1 MKVKRYVVNALPEA
15 LPMIRNEL
23 GVDAIILNTKEIRVG
38 GFLGMFGKKKTEVIA
53 AVEAGGGGGTAVKP
67 AARPQPVPAA
77 AKPAVSAVTPEAI
90 ASIASLASSAIAERQ
105 SAMQQPAKQAAA
117 ALLKLEATE
126 MELPPL
132 NSAAAYE
139 ARTGVKAPPASA
151 SLKPRMSEDDLLDEI
166 RDMKQWIMRMSKQ
179 QQLQARPEALQSL
192 YDRLLDQEVSQ
203 ALADKL
209 LEQVELKLE
218 ESDLLD
224 QQSGAI
230 DRADVWRFAEQT
242 LLDWLKG
249 LDAGVIGSDT
259 QVIHFVGPTGVG
271 KTTSIAKLAAEQ
283 TLKSGRKVGFIT
295 SDTYRIAAVD
305 QLRTYATILNV
316 PLEVVFSPSEVARAF
331 KQLEDRELIFMD
343 TAGRNFRNEL
353 YVSEVNS
360 LLQTNKRAET
370 FLVLSL
376 TGKFKD
382 MSMVA
387 ENFAKYGIDRV
398 LYTKQDET
406 NANGAILNLAMEH
419 GLRPTYI
426 AYGQTVPDD
435 IAPFKAS
442 SYVSQLLG
450 AAQ

>member
-53 AVEAGGGGGTAVKP
+53 AIEAGSQSAPTPKSP
-67 AARPQPVPAA
+67 PRPQP
-77 AKPAVSAVTPEAI
+77 AKQPTVSPSMM
-90 ASIASLASSAIAERQ
+90 ASIASMASTAVAEQQIAKEKPTRQ
-105 SAMQQPAKQAAA
+105 DAAVHNAPEVPAGARVSPAA
-117 ALLKLEATE
+117 T
-126 MELPPL
+126 
-132 NSAAAYE
+132 YE
-139 ARTGVKAPPASA
+139 ARIAVQQPQSGVENR
-151 SLKPRMSEDDLLDEI
+151 KPRLTEEELIAEI
-166 RDMKQWIMRMSKQ
+166 RDMKQWIVRMSKQ
-179 QQLQARPEALQSL
+179 QKLETRPEALQGL
-192 YDRLLDQEVSQ
+192 QERLLEQEVSQ
-203 ALADKL
+203 KLIDKL
-209 LEQVELKLE
+209 IEEIEEKLE
-218 ESDLLD
+218 LT
-224 QQSGAI
+224 
-230 DRADVWRFAEQT
+230 DRSPQTTAVDRLTVWRIAEQI
-242 LLDWLKG
+242 LLEWLK
-249 LDAGVIGSDT
+249 DFEASVIGRET

-360 LLQTNKRAET
+360 LLQSDRRSET

-376 TGKFKD
+376 TGKFAD
-382 MSMVA
+382 MSSVA

-406 NANGAILNLAMEH
+406 NACGAILNLAMEQ

-435 IAPFKAS
+435 ITTFKVS
-442 SYVSQLLG
+442 TYVSQLLG
-450 AAQ
+450 DSQ

>member
-53 AVEAGGGGGTAVKP
+53 AIEAGSKSAPTPKSP
-67 AARPQPVPAA
+67 PRPQP
-77 AKPAVSAVTPEAI
+77 AKQPAVSPSMM
-90 ASIASLASSAIAERQ
+90 ASIASMASTAVAEQQVTKEKPTRQ
-105 SAMQQPAKQAAA
+105 DAAVHLVPEVPEAARVSPA
-117 ALLKLEATE
+117 AT
-126 MELPPL
+126 
-132 NSAAAYE
+132 YE
-139 ARTGVKAPPASA
+139 ARMAVQQQQSGEENR
-151 SLKPRMSEDDLLDEI
+151 KPRLTEEELIAEI
-166 RDMKQWIMRMSKQ
+166 RDMKQWIVRMSKQ
-179 QQLQARPEALQSL
+179 QKLETRPEALQVL
-192 YDRLLDQEVSQ
+192 QERLLEQEVSQ
-203 ALADKL
+203 KLIDKL
-209 LEQVELKLE
+209 IDEIEEKLE
-218 ESDLLD
+218 VADLST
-224 QQSGAI
+224 QPTAV
-230 DRADVWRFAEQT
+230 DRLTVWRIAEQ
-242 LLDWLKG
+242 LLLEWLK
-249 LDAGVIGSDT
+249 DFEASVIGRDT

-360 LLQTNKRAET
+360 LLQSDRRSET

-376 TGKFKD
+376 TSKFAD
-382 MSMVA
+382 MSSVA

-406 NANGAILNLAMEH
+406 NACGAILNLAMEQ

-435 IAPFKAS
+435 ITTFKVS
-442 SYVSQLLG
+442 TYVSQLLG
-450 AAQ
+450 ESQ

>member
-53 AVEAGGGGGTAVKP
+53 AIEAGSKSAPTPKSP
-67 AARPQPVPAA
+67 PRP
-77 AKPAVSAVTPEAI
+77 
-90 ASIASLASSAIAERQ
+90 
-105 SAMQQPAKQAAA
+105 QPAKQPTVSPSMMASIGAMSSTA
-117 ALLKLEATE
+117 VAEQQTMKEKQLIQEATVQFAPDVTE
-126 MELPPL
+126 AVRVSP
-132 NSAAAYE
+132 AAAYE
-139 ARTGVKAPPASA
+139 VLTGVQQQQQQSSA
-151 SLKPRMSEDDLLDEI
+151 DNRKPRMTEEELITEI
-166 RDMKQWIMRMSKQ
+166 RDMKQWIVRMSKQ
-179 QQLQARPEALQSL
+179 QKLETRPEALQAL
-192 YDRLLDQEVSQ
+192 QDRLHEQEVSQ
-203 ALADKL
+203 KL
-209 LEQVELKLE
+209 IDQLIEEIEGRLEV
-218 ESDLLD
+218 SDL
-224 QQSGAI
+224 SNPTTTV
-230 DRADVWRFAEQT
+230 DRSTVWLIAEQI
-242 LLDWLKG
+242 LLDWLK
-249 LDAGVIGSDT
+249 DFEASVIGRDT
-259 QVIHFVGPTGVG
+259 HVIHFVGPTGVG

-283 TLKSGRKVGFIT
+283 TLKLGRKVGFIT

-316 PLEVVFSPSEVARAF
+316 PLEVVFSPSEVSRAF
-331 KQLEDRELIFMD
+331 RQLEDRELIFMD

-360 LLQTNKRAET
+360 LLQTDRRSET

-376 TGKFKD
+376 TGKYAD
-382 MSMVA
+382 MSSVA

-406 NANGAILNLAMEH
+406 NACGAILNLALEQ

-435 IAPFKAS
+435 ITTFKVA

-450 AAQ
+450 ASQ